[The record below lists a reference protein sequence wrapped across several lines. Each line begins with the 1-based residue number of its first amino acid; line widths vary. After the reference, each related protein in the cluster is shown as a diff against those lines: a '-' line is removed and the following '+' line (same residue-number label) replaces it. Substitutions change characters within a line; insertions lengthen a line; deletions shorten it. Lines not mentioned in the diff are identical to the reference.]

1 MRFLQLHRTYAAC
14 LLAALALGASCTK
27 TVYDEGQQT
36 ESPAISLSVTEAAQT
51 RAMIDNTNFG
61 TSGNRIQV
69 YDFWTDGSTESKYI
83 DAYAGPEVDNPS
95 SQHIKGTTWPF
106 VDKSSGELVRYNWT
120 STGVHKF
127 FGWFALDATTKD
139 GSQNM
144 TAESFF
150 GSGFSFNDDTKKLII
165 PAKTLNESTPQ
176 FDFLYSDINSVDVTK
191 GVPSNVPMSFSHLF
205 AAVSFGA
212 KNTSN
217 SVVKLLEFKV
227 EKLYNAKSAT
237 IDFSGS
243 NSGSDSGSG
252 SDSTPTP
259 EYADGDL
266 GDVFRSVSYS
276 KEQAVT
282 VPKEGSGTT
291 MYNIFG
297 KPGEKQEFTLIW
309 PQTIN
314 QLHSTDLVTEDTDG
328 NPVYPVS
335 YKMYVSYTV
344 DGVPFTKRINFDN
357 TLAWEAGKKYHY
369 DIIFADKMVEL
380 KCVVNP
386 WEYVSEE
393 IDFKNQTV
401 SVKEGSTLSWDAS
414 VSDVDVNNKKVAIK
428 GNKPAVGTFTLDTPK
443 GGRWFAYLSG
453 DVDAF
458 TIIDGEGP
466 VGTPAKIQ
474 VQPIVDSPLRDY
486 VVKVHFIVRTADGK
500 TLDADS
506 VLQPNVYS
514 IILPKNK

>member
-51 RAMIDNTNFG
+51 RAMTDNINFG
-61 TSGNRIQV
+61 TPGNRIQV
-69 YDFWTDGSTESKYI
+69 YDFWTDGNTVSKYI
-83 DAYAGPEVDNPS
+83 DAYAGPEVESTS
-95 SQHIKGTTWPF
+95 SQHIARTTWPF

-127 FGWFALDATTKD
+127 FGWLAVDATTKD
-139 GSQNM
+139 GSKNM

-150 GSGFSFNDDTKKLII
+150 GDGFLFDKDTKVLTI
-165 PAKTLNESTPQ
+165 PAKTLDQSTPQ

-212 KNTSN
+212 KNTSA
-217 SVVKLLEFKV
+217 SDVKLLEFRV
-227 EKLYNAKSAT
+227 ENLLNKNSAT
-237 IDFSGS
+237 INFNVDGPE
-243 NSGSDSGSG
+243 DS
-252 SDSTPTP
+252 PNK
-259 EYADGDL
+259 YAPK
-266 GDVFRSVSYS
+266 VSYGTAPS
-276 KEQAVT
+276 VGSSPALSVVNSSPGVT
-282 VPKEGSGTT
+282 VPKQKEGT

-297 KPGEKQEFTLIW
+297 KPGDSQQFFLMW
-309 PQTIN
+309 PQAMN

-335 YKMYVSYTV
+335 YKMSVKYTV
-344 DGVPFTKRINFDN
+344 DGVLFTKRINFDN

-386 WEYVSEE
+386 WDYVSEDINFE
-393 IDFKNQTV
+393 NQTV

-428 GNKPAVGTFTLDTPK
+428 DNKPAVGTFTLDTPK

-458 TIIDGEGP
+458 KIIDGEGP

-474 VQPIVDSPLRDY
+474 VQPVVDSPLRDY

-506 VLQPNVYS
+506 VLQPKVYS

>member
-51 RAMIDNTNFG
+51 RAMIDNANFG

-69 YDFWTDGSTESKYI
+69 YDFWTDGSTGSKYI

-127 FGWFALDATTKD
+127 FGWFAVDATTED
-139 GSQNM
+139 GSKNM

-150 GSGFSFNDDTKKLII
+150 GNGFSFNETSKVLTI
-165 PAKTLNESTPQ
+165 PAKTLDQSTPQ
-176 FDFLYSDINSVDVTK
+176 FDFLYSDINTVDVTK

-237 IDFSGS
+237 INFSGS
-243 NSGSDSGSG
+243 
-252 SDSTPTP
+252 TPTVV
-259 EYADGDL
+259 YADGTQ
-266 GDVFRSVSYS
+266 GGVFRSVAYS
-276 KEQAVT
+276 DAAAVT
-282 VPKEGSGTT
+282 VPKDGSGTT

-297 KPGEKQEFTLIW
+297 NPGDEQEFTLIW

-335 YKMYVSYTV
+335 YKMYVKYTV
-344 DGVPFTKRINFDN
+344 DGVLFTKRINFDN

-386 WEYVSEE
+386 WDYVSEDINFE
-393 IDFKNQTV
+393 NQTV

-414 VSDVDVNNKKVAIK
+414 VSEVDVNSKKVAIK
-428 GNKPAVGTFTLDTPK
+428 DNKPAVGTFTLDTPK

-458 TIIDGEGP
+458 KIIDGEGP

-474 VQPIVDSPLRDY
+474 VQPVVDSPLRDY

-506 VLQPNVYS
+506 VLQPDVYS

>member
-61 TSGNRIQV
+61 TDGNRIQV
-69 YDFWTDGSTESKYI
+69 YDFWTDGNTVSKYI
-83 DAYAGPEVDNPS
+83 DAYAGPEVYSPS
-95 SQHIKGTTWPF
+95 SQHIERTTWPF

-127 FGWFALDATTKD
+127 FGWFAVDATTED
-139 GSQNM
+139 GSKNM

-150 GSGFSFNDDTKKLII
+150 GNGFSFNETSKVLTI
-165 PAKTLNESTPQ
+165 PAKTLDQSTPQ
-176 FDFLYSDINSVDVTK
+176 FDFLYSDIKTVKVTN
-191 GVPSNVPMSFSHLF
+191 GVPENVTVPMSFSHLF

-212 KNTSN
+212 INTSN

-227 EKLYNAKSAT
+227 ENLYNAKSAT

-243 NSGSDSGSG
+243 
-252 SDSTPTP
+252 TPTVV
-259 EYADGDL
+259 YADGKQ
-266 GDVFRSVSYS
+266 GGVFRSVAYS
-276 KEQAVT
+276 DAAAAVT
-282 VPKEGSGTT
+282 VPKDGSGTT

-297 KPGEKQEFTLIW
+297 KPGDKQEFTLIW
-309 PQTIN
+309 PQAMN
-314 QLHSTDLVTEDTDG
+314 QLHSDAKVSEDNDG
-328 NPVYPVS
+328 NPKYPDS
-335 YKMYVSYTV
+335 YKMYVKYTV
-344 DGVPFTKRINFDN
+344 DDVLFEKRINFDN

-386 WEYVSEE
+386 WDYVSEDINFE
-393 IDFKNQTV
+393 NQTV

-428 GNKPAVGTFTLDTPK
+428 DNKPAVGTFTLDTPK

-474 VQPIVDSPLRDY
+474 VQPVVDSPLRDY

-506 VLQPNVYS
+506 VLQPDVYS

>member
-83 DAYAGPEVDNPS
+83 DAYAGPEVVSTS

-106 VDKSSGELVRYNWT
+106 VDKTSGELVRYNWT

-127 FGWFALDATTKD
+127 FGWFAVDATTED
-139 GSQNM
+139 VSGNM

-150 GSGFSFNDDTKKLII
+150 GNGFSFKEDTKVLSI
-165 PAKTLNESTPQ
+165 PAKTLDQSTPQ
-176 FDFLYSDINSVDVTK
+176 FDFLYSDINSVDVTTTI
-191 GVPSNVPMSFSHLF
+191 PSNVAMSFSHLF

-237 IDFSGS
+237 INFSGS
-243 NSGSDSGSG
+243 
-252 SDSTPTP
+252 TPTVV
-259 EYADGDL
+259 YADGTQ
-266 GDVFRSVSYS
+266 GDVFRRVAYS
-276 KEQAVT
+276 DAAAVT
-282 VPKEGSGTT
+282 VPKDGSGTT

-297 KPGEKQEFTLIW
+297 QPGDGQEFTLIW
-309 PQTIN
+309 PQTTE
-314 QLHSTDLVTEDTDG
+314 QLYSDKKVSEDGDG
-328 NPVYPVS
+328 NPVYPES

-386 WEYVSEE
+386 WNYVSEDINFE
-393 IDFKNQTV
+393 NQTV
-401 SVKEGSTLSWDAS
+401 SVKEGSTLSWVAS
-414 VSDVDVNNKKVAIK
+414 ESEVDDKNLKVAIK
-428 GNKPAVGTFTLDTPK
+428 DNKPAVGTFTLDTPK

-458 TIIDGEGP
+458 KIIDGEGP

-474 VQPIVDSPLRDY
+474 VQPAVDSPLRDY

-506 VLQPNVYS
+506 VLQPKVYS

>member
-61 TSGNRIQV
+61 SDGNRIQV
-69 YDFWTDGSTESKYI
+69 YDFWTDGNTVSKYI
-83 DAYAGPEVDNPS
+83 DAYAGPEVDSPS

-106 VDKSSGELVRYNWT
+106 VDKTSGELVRYNWT

-127 FGWFALDATTKD
+127 FGWLAVDATTED
-139 GSQNM
+139 VSGNM

-150 GSGFSFNDDTKKLII
+150 GNGFSFKEDTKVLSI
-165 PAKTLNESTPQ
+165 PAKTLDQSTPQ
-176 FDFLYSDINSVDVTK
+176 FDFLYSDINSVDVTTTI
-191 GVPSNVPMSFSHLF
+191 PSNVAMSFSHLF

-227 EKLYNAKSAT
+227 EKLFNAKSAT

-243 NSGSDSGSG
+243 
-252 SDSTPTP
+252 TPTP
-259 EYADGDL
+259 KYADGTQ
-266 GDVFRSVSYS
+266 GGVFRRVAYS
-276 KEQAVT
+276 DATAAVT

-309 PQTIN
+309 PQAMN
-314 QLHSTDLVTEDTDG
+314 QLHSDATVSEDNDG
-328 NPVYPVS
+328 NPIYPGS
-335 YKMYVSYTV
+335 YKMYVKYTV
-344 DGVPFTKRINFDN
+344 DDVLFEKRINFDN

-380 KCVVNP
+380 KCEVNP
-386 WEYVSEE
+386 WNYVKEE

-428 GNKPAVGTFTLDTPK
+428 DNKPAVGTFTLDTPK

-458 TIIDGEGP
+458 KIIDGEGP

-474 VQPIVDSPLRDY
+474 VQPVVDSPLRDY

-506 VLQPNVYS
+506 VLQPAVYS

>member
-36 ESPAISLSVTEAAQT
+36 QSPTISLSVTEAAQT

-127 FGWFALDATTKD
+127 FGWLAVDATTKD
-139 GSQNM
+139 S
-144 TAESFF
+144 AESFF
-150 GSGFSFNDDTKKLII
+150 GNGFSFNETSKVLTI
-165 PAKTLNESTPQ
+165 PAKTLDQSTPQ
-176 FDFLYSDINSVDVTK
+176 FDFLYSDIKSVDVTTTI
-191 GVPSNVPMSFSHLF
+191 PSNVAMSFSHLF

-237 IDFSGS
+237 INFSGS
-243 NSGSDSGSG
+243 
-252 SDSTPTP
+252 TPNVV
-259 EYADGDL
+259 YADGTQ
-266 GDVFRSVSYS
+266 GDVFRRVSYS

-282 VPKEGSGTT
+282 VPKEREGT

-297 KPGEKQEFTLIW
+297 KPGDKQEFLLIW
-309 PQTIN
+309 PQKID
-314 QLHSTDLVTEDTDG
+314 QLYSDKSVEEDKETG
-328 NPVYPVS
+328 NLKYPDS

-386 WEYVSEE
+386 WDYVSEDINFE
-393 IDFKNQTV
+393 NQTV

-414 VSDVDVNNKKVAIK
+414 VSDVTNKKVAIK
-428 GNKPAVGTFTLDTPK
+428 DNKPAVGTFTLDTPK

-458 TIIDGEGP
+458 KIIDGEGP
-466 VGTPAKIQ
+466 VGTTAKIQ
-474 VQPIVDSPLRDY
+474 VQPAVDRPLRDY

-506 VLQPNVYS
+506 VLQPDVYS

>member
-1 MRFLQLHRTYAAC
+1 
-14 LLAALALGASCTK
+14 
-27 TVYDEGQQT
+27 
-36 ESPAISLSVTEAAQT
+36 
-51 RAMIDNTNFG
+51 
-61 TSGNRIQV
+61 
-69 YDFWTDGSTESKYI
+69 
-83 DAYAGPEVDNPS
+83 
-95 SQHIKGTTWPF
+95 
-106 VDKSSGELVRYNWT
+106 
-120 STGVHKF
+120 
-127 FGWFALDATTKD
+127 
-139 GSQNM
+139 
-144 TAESFF
+144 
-150 GSGFSFNDDTKKLII
+150 
-165 PAKTLNESTPQ
+165 
-176 FDFLYSDINSVDVTK
+176 
-191 GVPSNVPMSFSHLF
+191 MSFSHLF

-227 EKLYNAKSAT
+227 EKLFNAKSAT

-243 NSGSDSGSG
+243 
-252 SDSTPTP
+252 TPTVV
-259 EYADGDL
+259 YADGKQ
-266 GDVFRSVSYS
+266 GGVFRRVAYS
-276 KEQAVT
+276 DAAAAVT
-282 VPKEGSGTT
+282 VPKDGSGTT

-297 KPGEKQEFTLIW
+297 NPGDEQEFTLIW

-335 YKMYVSYTV
+335 YKMFVSYTV

-386 WEYVSEE
+386 WDYVSEDINFE
-393 IDFKNQTV
+393 NQTV

-414 VSDVDVNNKKVAIK
+414 VSEVDPTNFKVAIK
-428 GNKPAVGTFTLDTPK
+428 DNKPAVGTFTLDTPK

-458 TIIDGEGP
+458 KIIDGEGP

-474 VQPIVDSPLRDY
+474 VQPAVDSPLRDY

-506 VLQPNVYS
+506 VLQPKVYS

>member
-51 RAMIDNTNFG
+51 RAMIDNANFG

-83 DAYAGPEVDNPS
+83 DAYAGPEVYSPS
-95 SQHIKGTTWPF
+95 SQHIERTTWPF
-106 VDKSSGELVRYNWT
+106 VDKSSGKLVRYNWT

-127 FGWFALDATTKD
+127 FGWFAVDATTED
-139 GSQNM
+139 VSGNM
-144 TAESFF
+144 TAKSFF
-150 GSGFSFNDDTKKLII
+150 GNGFSFKEDTKVLSI

-176 FDFLYSDINSVDVTK
+176 FDFLYSDIKSVDVTTTI
-191 GVPSNVPMSFSHLF
+191 PSNVAMSFSHLF

-243 NSGSDSGSG
+243 APSV
-252 SDSTPTP
+252 
-259 EYADGDL
+259 EYADGTQ

-297 KPGEKQEFTLIW
+297 NPGDGQEFTLIW
-309 PQTIN
+309 PQEID
-314 QLHSTDLVTEDTDG
+314 QLYSDKKVSEDGDG
-328 NPVYPVS
+328 NPVYPDT
-335 YKMYVSYTV
+335 YKMYVKYTV
-344 DGVPFTKRINFDN
+344 DDVPFTKRINFDN

-380 KCVVNP
+380 KCEVNP
-386 WEYVSEE
+386 WNYVKEE

-401 SVKEGSTLSWDAS
+401 SVKDGNILSWDSS
-414 VSDVDVNNKKVAIK
+414 VSEVDATNFKVAIK
-428 GNKPAVGTFTLDTPK
+428 DNKPAVGTFTLDTPK

-458 TIIDGEGP
+458 KIIDGEGP
-466 VGTPAKIQ
+466 VGTTAKIQ
-474 VQPIVDSPLRDY
+474 VQPAVDRPLRDY

-506 VLQPNVYS
+506 VLQPDVYS

>member
-36 ESPAISLSVTEAAQT
+36 QSPAISLSVTEVAQT

-61 TSGNRIQV
+61 KDGNRIQV

-83 DAYAGPEVDNPS
+83 DAYAGPEVDSPS
-95 SQHIKGTTWPF
+95 SQHIERTTWPF

-127 FGWFALDATTKD
+127 FGWLAVDATDSTEDESGNKTEVI
-139 GSQNM
+139 M

-150 GSGFSFNDDTKKLII
+150 GSGFSFNETSKVLTI
-165 PAKTLNESTPQ
+165 PAKTLDQSTPQ
-176 FDFLYSDINSVDVTK
+176 FDFLYSDIKTVKVTN
-191 GVPSNVPMSFSHLF
+191 GVPENVTVPMSFSHLF

-227 EKLYNAKSAT
+227 EKLNKAKSAT

-243 NSGSDSGSG
+243 
-252 SDSTPTP
+252 TPTVV
-259 EYADGDL
+259 YADGSQD
-266 GDVFRSVSYS
+266 GVFRSVSYS
-276 KEQAVT
+276 DAAAVT
-282 VPKEGSGTT
+282 VPKDGEGT

-297 KPGEKQEFTLIW
+297 KPGDMQEFTLIW
-309 PQTIN
+309 PQTID
-314 QLHSTDLVTEDTDG
+314 QLYSKDEVTEVDG
-328 NPVYPVS
+328 NPVYPGS
-335 YKMYVSYTV
+335 YKMSVKYTV
-344 DGVPFTKRINFDN
+344 DGVLFTKRINFDN

-386 WEYVSEE
+386 WDYVKEN

-401 SVKEGSTLSWDAS
+401 SVMDGNILSWDSS
-414 VSDVDVNNKKVAIK
+414 VSDVTNKKVAIK
-428 GNKPAVGTFTLDTPK
+428 HNKPAVGKFTLNTPE

-458 TIIDGEGP
+458 KIIDGEGP

-474 VQPIVDSPLRDY
+474 VQPVVDSPHRDY
-486 VVKVHFIVRTADGK
+486 VVNVHFIVRTADGK

-506 VLQPNVYS
+506 VLQPDVYS

>member
-36 ESPAISLSVTEAAQT
+36 QSPAISLSVTEAAQT

-83 DAYAGPEVDNPS
+83 DAYAGPEVDSPS

-106 VDKSSGELVRYNWT
+106 IDKSSGELVRYNWT

-127 FGWFALDATTKD
+127 FGWLAVDATTKD
-139 GSQNM
+139 GSKNM

-150 GSGFSFNDDTKKLII
+150 GNGFSFNETKKELTI
-165 PAKTLNESTPQ
+165 PAKTLDQSTPQ

-237 IDFSGS
+237 INFSA
-243 NSGSDSGSG
+243 
-252 SDSTPTP
+252 STPNVV
-259 EYADGDL
+259 YADGTQ
-266 GDVFRSVSYS
+266 GFVFRSVSYS

-297 KPGEKQEFTLIW
+297 KPGEKQEFLLMW

-335 YKMYVSYTV
+335 YKMYVKYTV
-344 DGVPFTKRINFDN
+344 DDVLFEKRINFDN

-386 WEYVSEE
+386 WDYVSEDINFE
-393 IDFKNQTV
+393 NQTV

-428 GNKPAVGTFTLDTPK
+428 DNKPAVGTFTLDTPK

-458 TIIDGEGP
+458 KIIDGEGP

-474 VQPIVDSPLRDY
+474 VQPVVDSPLRDY

-506 VLQPNVYS
+506 VLQPAVYS

>member
-36 ESPAISLSVTEAAQT
+36 QSPAISLSVTEVAQT

-61 TSGNRIQV
+61 KDGNRIQV

-83 DAYAGPEVDNPS
+83 DAYAGREVDNPS

-127 FGWFALDATTKD
+127 FGWFAVDATTED
-139 GSQNM
+139 GSKNM

-150 GSGFSFNDDTKKLII
+150 GNGFSFNETSKVLTI
-165 PAKTLNESTPQ
+165 PAKTLDQSTPQ
-176 FDFLYSDINSVDVTK
+176 FDFLYSDIKTVDVTK

-237 IDFSGS
+237 INFSGS
-243 NSGSDSGSG
+243 
-252 SDSTPTP
+252 TPTVV
-259 EYADGDL
+259 YADGTQ
-266 GDVFRSVSYS
+266 GDVFRSVAYS
-276 KEQAVT
+276 DAAAVT
-282 VPKEGSGTT
+282 VPKDGSGTT

-297 KPGEKQEFTLIW
+297 KPGKKQEFTLIW
-309 PQTIN
+309 PQAMN
-314 QLHSTDLVTEDTDG
+314 QLHSDATVSEDNDG
-328 NPVYPVS
+328 NPIYPDS
-335 YKMYVSYTV
+335 YKMYVKYTV

-386 WEYVSEE
+386 WDYVSEDINFE
-393 IDFKNQTV
+393 NQTV

-414 VSDVDVNNKKVAIK
+414 VSEVDPTNFKVAIK
-428 GNKPAVGTFTLDTPK
+428 DNKPAVGTFTLDTPK

-458 TIIDGEGP
+458 KIIDGEGP

-474 VQPIVDSPLRDY
+474 VQPVVDSPLRDY
-486 VVKVHFIVRTADGK
+486 VVNVHFIVRTADGK

-506 VLQPNVYS
+506 VLQPDVYS

>member
-83 DAYAGPEVDNPS
+83 DAYAGPEVESTS
-95 SQHIKGTTWPF
+95 SQHIKGTWPF
-106 VDKSSGELVRYNWT
+106 VNKTSGELERYNWT

-127 FGWFALDATTKD
+127 FGWFAVDATTED
-139 GSQNM
+139 VSGNM

-150 GSGFSFNDDTKKLII
+150 GNGFSFNETSKVLTI
-165 PAKTLNESTPQ
+165 PAKTLDQSTPQ
-176 FDFLYSDINSVDVTK
+176 FDFLYSDIKSVDVTTTI
-191 GVPSNVPMSFSHLF
+191 PSNVAMSFSHLF

-227 EKLYNAKSAT
+227 EKLFNAKSAT

-243 NSGSDSGSG
+243 
-252 SDSTPTP
+252 TPTVV
-259 EYADGDL
+259 YADGTQ
-266 GDVFRSVSYS
+266 GGVFRSVAYS
-276 KEQAVT
+276 EEAAVT
-282 VPKEGSGTT
+282 VPKDGSGTT

-309 PQTIN
+309 PQAMN
-314 QLHSTDLVTEDTDG
+314 QLYSTDVVTEDDG
-328 NPVYPVS
+328 NPVYPDS
-335 YKMYVSYTV
+335 YKMSVKYTV
-344 DGVPFTKRINFDN
+344 DDVLFEKRINFDN

-386 WEYVSEE
+386 WEYVSEDINFE
-393 IDFKNQTV
+393 NQTV
-401 SVKEGSTLSWDAS
+401 SVKEGSTLSWVAS
-414 VSDVDVNNKKVAIK
+414 ESEVDDKNLKVAIK
-428 GNKPAVGTFTLDTPK
+428 DNKPAVGTFTLDTPK

-458 TIIDGEGP
+458 KIIDGEGP

-474 VQPIVDSPLRDY
+474 VQPVVNSPLRDY

-506 VLQPNVYS
+506 VLQPDVYS

>member
-83 DAYAGPEVDNPS
+83 DAYAGPEVVSTS

-106 VDKSSGELVRYNWT
+106 VDKTSGELVRYNWT

-127 FGWFALDATTKD
+127 FGWFAVDATTKD
-139 GSQNM
+139 GSKNM

-150 GSGFSFNDDTKKLII
+150 GKDSEGKVFKFDETSKELTI
-165 PAKTLNESTPQ
+165 PAKTLDQSTPQ
-176 FDFLYSDINSVDVTK
+176 FDFLYSDINSVDVTTTI
-191 GVPSNVPMSFSHLF
+191 PSNVAMSFSHLF

-237 IDFSGS
+237 INFSGS
-243 NSGSDSGSG
+243 
-252 SDSTPTP
+252 TPNVV
-259 EYADGDL
+259 YADGTQ
-266 GDVFRSVSYS
+266 GDVFRRVAYS
-276 KEQAVT
+276 DAAAVT
-282 VPKEGSGTT
+282 VPKDGSGTT

-309 PQTIN
+309 PQAMN
-314 QLHSTDLVTEDTDG
+314 QLYSTDVVTEDTDG
-328 NPVYPVS
+328 NPIYPDT
-335 YKMYVSYTV
+335 YKMYVKYIV
-344 DGVPFTKRINFDN
+344 DNVTLEKRINFDN

-386 WEYVSEE
+386 WDYVSEDINFE
-393 IDFKNQTV
+393 NQTV

-428 GNKPAVGTFTLDTPK
+428 DNKPAVGTFTLDTPK

-458 TIIDGEGP
+458 KIIDGEGP

-474 VQPIVDSPLRDY
+474 VQPAVDSPLRDY

-506 VLQPNVYS
+506 VLQPKVYS

>member
-36 ESPAISLSVTEAAQT
+36 QSPAISLSVTEAAQT

-69 YDFWTDGSTESKYI
+69 YDFWTDGSTGSKYI

-106 VDKSSGELVRYNWT
+106 VNKTSGELERYNWT

-127 FGWFALDATTKD
+127 FGWLAVDATTKD
-139 GSQNM
+139 GSKNM

-150 GSGFSFNDDTKKLII
+150 GNGFSFNETSKELTI
-165 PAKTLNESTPQ
+165 PAKTLHQSTPQ
-176 FDFLYSDINSVDVTK
+176 FDFLYSDIKSVDVTTTI
-191 GVPSNVPMSFSHLF
+191 PSNVAMSFSHLF

-237 IDFSGS
+237 INFSGS
-243 NSGSDSGSG
+243 
-252 SDSTPTP
+252 TPTVV
-259 EYADGDL
+259 YADGTQ
-266 GDVFRSVSYS
+266 GGVFRSVAYS
-276 KEQAVT
+276 DAAAVT
-282 VPKEGSGTT
+282 VPKDG
-291 MYNIFG
+291 MNNIFG
-297 KPGEKQEFTLIW
+297 NPGDSQQFFLMW

-314 QLHSTDLVTEDTDG
+314 QLHSTDVVTEDTDG
-328 NPVYPVS
+328 NPIYPGS

-344 DGVPFTKRINFDN
+344 DGVPFKKRINFDN
-357 TLAWEAGKKYHY
+357 TLAWEEGKKYHY

-380 KCVVNP
+380 KCEVNP
-386 WEYVSEE
+386 WDYVKEE

-401 SVKEGSTLSWDAS
+401 SVKEGNSLSWDKS
-414 VSDVDVNNKKVAIK
+414 VSEVDATNFKVAIK
-428 GNKPAVGTFTLDTPK
+428 DNKPAVGTFTLDTPK

-458 TIIDGEGP
+458 KIIDGEGP

-474 VQPIVDSPLRDY
+474 VQPVVDSPLRDY

-500 TLDADS
+500 TYDADS
-506 VLQPNVYS
+506 VVQPDTDSDSDLQPDIYS

>member
-36 ESPAISLSVTEAAQT
+36 QSPAISLSVTEVAQT

-61 TSGNRIQV
+61 KDGNRIQV

-127 FGWFALDATTKD
+127 FGWFAVDATTED
-139 GSQNM
+139 GSKNM

-150 GSGFSFNDDTKKLII
+150 GNGFSFNETSKVLTI
-165 PAKTLNESTPQ
+165 PAKTLDQSTPQ
-176 FDFLYSDINSVDVTK
+176 FDFLYSDIKTVDVTK

-237 IDFSGS
+237 INFSGS
-243 NSGSDSGSG
+243 
-252 SDSTPTP
+252 TPTVV
-259 EYADGDL
+259 YADGTQ
-266 GDVFRSVSYS
+266 GDVFRSVAYS
-276 KEQAVT
+276 DAAAVT
-282 VPKEGSGTT
+282 VPKDGSGTT

-297 KPGEKQEFTLIW
+297 NPGDEQEFTLIW

-335 YKMYVSYTV
+335 YKMFVSYTV

-386 WEYVSEE
+386 WDYVSEDINFE
-393 IDFKNQTV
+393 NQTV

-414 VSDVDVNNKKVAIK
+414 VSEVDPTNFKVAIK
-428 GNKPAVGTFTLDTPK
+428 DNKPAVGTFTLDTPK

-458 TIIDGEGP
+458 KIIDGEGP

-474 VQPIVDSPLRDY
+474 VQPVVDSPLRDY
-486 VVKVHFIVRTADGK
+486 VVNVHFIVRTADGK

-506 VLQPNVYS
+506 VLQPDVYS

>member
-51 RAMIDNTNFG
+51 RAMIDNINFR
-61 TSGNRIQV
+61 TPGNRIQV

-106 VDKSSGELVRYNWT
+106 VDKSSGKLVRYNWT

-127 FGWFALDATTKD
+127 FGWFAVDATTED
-139 GSQNM
+139 VSGNM
-144 TAESFF
+144 TAKSFF
-150 GSGFSFNDDTKKLII
+150 GNGFSFKEDTKVLSI
-165 PAKTLNESTPQ
+165 PAKTLDQSTPQ
-176 FDFLYSDINSVDVTK
+176 FDFLYSDIKSVDVTTTI
-191 GVPSNVPMSFSHLF
+191 PSNVAMSFSHLF

-227 EKLYNAKSAT
+227 EKLFNAKSAT
-237 IDFSGS
+237 INFSGS
-243 NSGSDSGSG
+243 
-252 SDSTPTP
+252 TPSVV
-259 EYADGDL
+259 YADGTQ
-266 GDVFRSVSYS
+266 GRVFRSVAYS
-276 KEQAVT
+276 DAAAAVT
-282 VPKEGSGTT
+282 VPKDGEGT

-297 KPGEKQEFTLIW
+297 KPGDGQEFTLIW
-309 PQTIN
+309 PQAMN
-314 QLHSTDLVTEDTDG
+314 QLHSTDLVTEDKDG
-328 NPVYPVS
+328 NPVYPDT
-335 YKMYVSYTV
+335 YKMYVKYTV

-386 WEYVSEE
+386 WDYVSEDINFE
-393 IDFKNQTV
+393 NQTV

-414 VSDVDVNNKKVAIK
+414 VSDVDVTNKKVAIK
-428 GNKPAVGTFTLDTPK
+428 DNKPAVGTFTLDTPK

-458 TIIDGEGP
+458 KIIDGEGP

-474 VQPIVDSPLRDY
+474 VQPVVDSPLRDY

-506 VLQPNVYS
+506 VLQPAVYS

>member
-36 ESPAISLSVTEAAQT
+36 QSPAISLSVTEAAQT
-51 RAMIDNTNFG
+51 RAMIDNTNFD
-61 TSGNRIQV
+61 TDGNRIQV

-83 DAYAGPEVDNPS
+83 DAYAGPEVESTS
-95 SQHIKGTTWPF
+95 SQYIEGTTWPF
-106 VDKSSGELVRYNWT
+106 VNKYGEHAGELVRYNWT

-127 FGWFALDATTKD
+127 FGWLAVDATDSTEDESGNKTEVI
-139 GSQNM
+139 M

-150 GSGFSFNDDTKKLII
+150 GNGFSFNETSKVLTI
-165 PAKTLNESTPQ
+165 PAKTLDQSTPQ

-205 AAVSFGA
+205 TAVSFGA

-237 IDFSGS
+237 INFSGS
-243 NSGSDSGSG
+243 
-252 SDSTPTP
+252 TPTVV
-259 EYADGDL
+259 YADGTQ
-266 GDVFRSVSYS
+266 GGVFRSVAYS
-276 KEQAVT
+276 EEATVT
-282 VPKEGSGTT
+282 VPKDGSGTT

-297 KPGEKQEFTLIW
+297 KPGDNQEFTLIW
-309 PQTIN
+309 PQAMN
-314 QLHSTDLVTEDTDG
+314 QLYSTDVVTEDTDG
-328 NPVYPVS
+328 NPIYPDS
-335 YKMYVSYTV
+335 YKMSVKYTV
-344 DGVPFTKRINFDN
+344 DDVLFEKRINFDN

-386 WEYVSEE
+386 WDYVSEDINFE
-393 IDFKNQTV
+393 NQTV

-428 GNKPAVGTFTLDTPK
+428 DNKPAVGTFTLDTPK

-453 DVDAF
+453 DIDAF
-458 TIIDGEGP
+458 KIIDGEGP

-474 VQPIVDSPLRDY
+474 VQPVVDSPLRDY

-506 VLQPNVYS
+506 VLQPAVYS

>member
-36 ESPAISLSVTEAAQT
+36 QSPAISLSVTEAAQT

-61 TSGNRIQV
+61 KDGNRIQV

-95 SQHIKGTTWPF
+95 TQHIKGTTWPF
-106 VDKSSGELVRYNWT
+106 VDKSSGELARYNWT

-127 FGWFALDATTKD
+127 FGWLAVDATTKV
-139 GSQNM
+139 S
-144 TAESFF
+144 TESFF
-150 GSGFSFNDDTKKLII
+150 GNGFSFNETSKVLTI
-165 PAKTLNESTPQ
+165 PAKTLDQSTPQ

-227 EKLYNAKSAT
+227 EKLFNAKSAT
-237 IDFSGS
+237 INFSGS
-243 NSGSDSGSG
+243 
-252 SDSTPTP
+252 TPNVV
-259 EYADGDL
+259 YADGAQ
-266 GDVFRSVSYS
+266 GDVFRSVAYS
-276 KEQAVT
+276 DAAAAVT
-282 VPKEGSGTT
+282 VPKDGSGTT

-314 QLHSTDLVTEDTDG
+314 QLHSTDVVTEDTDG
-328 NPVYPVS
+328 NPIYPES
-335 YKMYVSYTV
+335 YKMYVKYTV
-344 DGVPFTKRINFDN
+344 GGVPFEKRINFDN

-386 WEYVSEE
+386 WDYVSEDINFE
-393 IDFKNQTV
+393 NQTV

-428 GNKPAVGTFTLDTPK
+428 DNKPAVGTFTLDTPK

-458 TIIDGEGP
+458 KIIDGEGP

-474 VQPIVDSPLRDY
+474 VQPVVDSPLRDY

-506 VLQPNVYS
+506 VLQPAVYS

>member
-36 ESPAISLSVTEAAQT
+36 QSPAISLSVTEVAQT

-61 TSGNRIQV
+61 KDGNRIQV
-69 YDFWTDGSTESKYI
+69 YDFWTDGSTESKYTESKYI
-83 DAYAGPEVDNPS
+83 DAYAGREVDNPS

-127 FGWFALDATTKD
+127 FGWFAVDATTED
-139 GSQNM
+139 GSKNM

-150 GSGFSFNDDTKKLII
+150 GNGFSFNETSKVLTI
-165 PAKTLNESTPQ
+165 PAKTLDQSTPQ
-176 FDFLYSDINSVDVTK
+176 FDFLYSDIKTVDVTK

-237 IDFSGS
+237 INFSGS
-243 NSGSDSGSG
+243 
-252 SDSTPTP
+252 TPTVV
-259 EYADGDL
+259 YADGTQ
-266 GDVFRSVSYS
+266 GGVFRSVAYS
-276 KEQAVT
+276 DSAAVT
-282 VPKEGSGTT
+282 VPKDGSGTT

-297 KPGEKQEFTLIW
+297 KPGKKQEFTLIW
-309 PQTIN
+309 PQAMN
-314 QLHSTDLVTEDTDG
+314 QLHSDATVSEDNDG
-328 NPVYPVS
+328 NPIYPDS
-335 YKMYVSYTV
+335 YKMYVKYTV

-386 WEYVSEE
+386 WDYVSEDINFE
-393 IDFKNQTV
+393 NQTV

-414 VSDVDVNNKKVAIK
+414 VSEVDVNSKKVAIK
-428 GNKPAVGTFTLDTPK
+428 DNKPAVGTFTLDTPK

-458 TIIDGEGP
+458 KIIDGEGP

-474 VQPIVDSPLRDY
+474 VQPVVDSPLRDY
-486 VVKVHFIVRTADGK
+486 VVNVHFIVRTADGK

-506 VLQPNVYS
+506 VLQPDVYS

>member
-69 YDFWTDGSTESKYI
+69 YDFWTDGNTVSKYI
-83 DAYAGPEVDNPS
+83 DAYAGPEVESTS
-95 SQHIKGTTWPF
+95 SQHIKRTTWPF

-127 FGWFALDATTKD
+127 FGWFAVDATTKD
-139 GSQNM
+139 GSKNM

-150 GSGFSFNDDTKKLII
+150 GNGFSFKEDTKVLSI

-176 FDFLYSDINSVDVTK
+176 FDFLYSDIKSVDVTTTI
-191 GVPSNVPMSFSHLF
+191 PSNVAMSFSHLF

-217 SVVKLLEFKV
+217 SVVKLLEFRV
-227 EKLYNAKSAT
+227 ENLYNAKSAT

-243 NSGSDSGSG
+243 
-252 SDSTPTP
+252 TPTVV
-259 EYADGDL
+259 YADGTQGD
-266 GDVFRSVSYS
+266 DVFRSVSYS

-282 VPKEGSGTT
+282 VPQEGSGIT

-309 PQTIN
+309 PQEID
-314 QLHSTDLVTEDTDG
+314 QLYSDKKVSEDGDG
-328 NPVYPVS
+328 NPVYPDT
-335 YKMYVSYTV
+335 YKMYVKYTV
-344 DGVPFTKRINFDN
+344 DDVPFTKRINFDN

-380 KCVVNP
+380 KCEVNP
-386 WEYVSEE
+386 WNYVKEE

-401 SVKEGSTLSWDAS
+401 SVKDGNILSWNSS
-414 VSDVDVNNKKVAIK
+414 VSEVDATNFKVAIK
-428 GNKPAVGTFTLDTPK
+428 DNKPAVGTFTLDTPK

-458 TIIDGEGP
+458 KIIDGEGP
-466 VGTPAKIQ
+466 VGTPARIQ
-474 VQPIVDSPLRDY
+474 VQPVVDSPLRDY
-486 VVKVHFIVRTADGK
+486 VVKVHFIVRTPDGK

-506 VLQPNVYS
+506 VLQPKQKGVYS

>member
-69 YDFWTDGSTESKYI
+69 YDFWTDGNTGSKYI
-83 DAYAGPEVDNPS
+83 DAYAGPEVDNTS

-127 FGWFALDATTKD
+127 FGWLAVDATTKD
-139 GSQNM
+139 GSKNM

-150 GSGFSFNDDTKKLII
+150 GNGFSFNETSKVLTI
-165 PAKTLNESTPQ
+165 PAKTLDQSTPQ

-237 IDFSGS
+237 INFSGS
-243 NSGSDSGSG
+243 
-252 SDSTPTP
+252 TPTVV
-259 EYADGDL
+259 YADGTQ
-266 GDVFRSVSYS
+266 GGVFRKVAYS
-276 KEQAVT
+276 DAAAAVT
-282 VPKEGSGTT
+282 VPKDGSGTT

-309 PQTIN
+309 PQAMN
-314 QLHSTDLVTEDTDG
+314 QLYSTDVVTEDTDG
-328 NPVYPVS
+328 NPIYPDS
-335 YKMYVSYTV
+335 YKMSVKYTV
-344 DGVPFTKRINFDN
+344 DNVLFEKRINFDN

-380 KCVVNP
+380 KRVVNP
-386 WEYVSEE
+386 WDYVSEDINFE
-393 IDFKNQTV
+393 NQTV
-401 SVKEGSTLSWDAS
+401 SVKEGNSLSWDKS
-414 VSDVDVNNKKVAIK
+414 VSEVDVDNKKVAIK
-428 GNKPAVGTFTLDTPK
+428 DNKPAVGTVTLDTPK
-443 GGRWFAYLSG
+443 GGRWFAFLSG

-458 TIIDGEGP
+458 KIIDCEGP
-466 VGTPAKIQ
+466 VGTTARIQ
-474 VQPIVDSPLRDY
+474 VQPIVESPLRDY

-500 TLDADS
+500 TYDADS
-506 VLQPNVYS
+506 VVQPDTESDSDLQPDIYS

>member
-36 ESPAISLSVTEAAQT
+36 QSPAISLSVTEVAQT

-61 TSGNRIQV
+61 KDGNRIQV

-83 DAYAGPEVDNPS
+83 DAYAGREVDNPS

-127 FGWFALDATTKD
+127 FGWLAVDATTKD
-139 GSQNM
+139 GSKNM

-150 GSGFSFNDDTKKLII
+150 GNGFSFNETSKVLTI
-165 PAKTLNESTPQ
+165 PAKTLDQSTPQ
-176 FDFLYSDINSVDVTK
+176 FDFLYSDIKTVDVTK

-237 IDFSGS
+237 INFSGS
-243 NSGSDSGSG
+243 
-252 SDSTPTP
+252 TPTVV
-259 EYADGDL
+259 YADGTQ
-266 GDVFRSVSYS
+266 GDVFRSVAYS
-276 KEQAVT
+276 DAAAVT
-282 VPKEGSGTT
+282 VPKDGSGTT

-309 PQTIN
+309 PQAMN
-314 QLHSTDLVTEDTDG
+314 QLHSDATVSEDNDG
-328 NPVYPVS
+328 NPIYPDS
-335 YKMYVSYTV
+335 YKMYVKYTV

-386 WEYVSEE
+386 WDYVSEDINFE
-393 IDFKNQTV
+393 NQTV

-414 VSDVDVNNKKVAIK
+414 VSEVDPTNFKVAIK
-428 GNKPAVGTFTLDTPK
+428 DNKPAVGTFTLDTPK

-458 TIIDGEGP
+458 KIIDGEGP

-474 VQPIVDSPLRDY
+474 VQPVVDSPLRDY
-486 VVKVHFIVRTADGK
+486 VVNVHFIVRTADGK

-506 VLQPNVYS
+506 VLQPDVYS

>member
-69 YDFWTDGSTESKYI
+69 YDFWTDGSTGSKYI

-127 FGWFALDATTKD
+127 FGWLAVDATTKD
-139 GSQNM
+139 S
-144 TAESFF
+144 AESFF
-150 GSGFSFNDDTKKLII
+150 GNGFSFNETSKVLTI
-165 PAKTLNESTPQ
+165 PAKTLDQSTPQ
-176 FDFLYSDINSVDVTK
+176 FDFLYSDINSVDVTTTI
-191 GVPSNVPMSFSHLF
+191 PSNVAMSFSHLF

-227 EKLYNAKSAT
+227 EKLFNAKSAT
-237 IDFSGS
+237 INFSGS
-243 NSGSDSGSG
+243 
-252 SDSTPTP
+252 TPTVV
-259 EYADGDL
+259 YADGTQ
-266 GDVFRSVSYS
+266 GGVFRSVAYS
-276 KEQAVT
+276 DAAAVT
-282 VPKEGSGTT
+282 VPKDGSGTT

-297 KPGEKQEFTLIW
+297 QPGDEQEFTLIW
-309 PQTIN
+309 PQTID
-314 QLHSTDLVTEDTDG
+314 QLHSTDEVEEDTTNG
-328 NPVYPVS
+328 KLIYPDS
-335 YKMYVSYTV
+335 YKMYVKYTV
-344 DGVPFTKRINFDN
+344 DDVLFEKRINFDN

-380 KCVVNP
+380 NCVVNP
-386 WEYVSEE
+386 WNYVSEE
-393 IDFKNQTV
+393 MNFENQTV
-401 SVKEGSTLSWDAS
+401 SVKEGKILSWDSS
-414 VSDVDVNNKKVAIK
+414 VSDVTNQKVAIK
-428 GNKPAVGTFTLDTPK
+428 DNKPAIGTFTLDTPK

-458 TIIDGEGP
+458 KIIDGEGP
-466 VGTPAKIQ
+466 VGTPARIQ
-474 VQPIVDSPLRDY
+474 VQPAVEKPLRDY

-500 TLDADS
+500 TYDADS
-506 VLQPNVYS
+506 VVQPDTDSDSDLQPDIYS

>member
-61 TSGNRIQV
+61 TDGNRIQV
-69 YDFWTDGSTESKYI
+69 YDFWTDGNTVSKYI
-83 DAYAGPEVDNPS
+83 DAYAGPEVESTS

-127 FGWFALDATTKD
+127 FGWFAVDATTKV
-139 GSQNM
+139 S
-144 TAESFF
+144 TESFF
-150 GSGFSFNDDTKKLII
+150 GNGFSFDETSKVLTI
-165 PAKTLNESTPQ
+165 PAKTLDQSTPQ
-176 FDFLYSDINSVDVTK
+176 FDFLYSDIKSVDVTTTI
-191 GVPSNVPMSFSHLF
+191 PSNVAMSFSHLF

-243 NSGSDSGSG
+243 
-252 SDSTPTP
+252 TPTVV
-259 EYADGDL
+259 YADGTQ

-309 PQTIN
+309 PQAMN
-314 QLHSTDLVTEDTDG
+314 QLHSTDVVTEGNDG
-328 NPVYPVS
+328 KPVYPVS
-335 YKMYVSYTV
+335 YKMYVKYTV
-344 DGVPFTKRINFDN
+344 DGVLFTKRINFDN

-386 WEYVSEE
+386 WNYVSEDINFE
-393 IDFKNQTV
+393 NQTV

-414 VSDVDVNNKKVAIK
+414 VSDVTNKKVAIK
-428 GNKPAVGTFTLDTPK
+428 DNKPAVGTFTLDTPK

-458 TIIDGEGP
+458 KIIDGEGP
-466 VGTPAKIQ
+466 VGTTAKIQ
-474 VQPIVDSPLRDY
+474 VQPAVDRPLRDY

-506 VLQPNVYS
+506 VLQPDVYS

>member
-95 SQHIKGTTWPF
+95 SQHIERTTWPF

-127 FGWFALDATTKD
+127 FGWLAVDATDSTEDESGNKTEVI
-139 GSQNM
+139 M

-150 GSGFSFNDDTKKLII
+150 GKDSEGKVFKFDETSKVLTI
-165 PAKTLNESTPQ
+165 PAKTLNQSTPQ

-237 IDFSGS
+237 INFSGS
-243 NSGSDSGSG
+243 
-252 SDSTPTP
+252 TPTVV
-259 EYADGDL
+259 YADGTQ
-266 GDVFRSVSYS
+266 GGVFRSVAYS
-276 KEQAVT
+276 EEAAVT
-282 VPKEGSGTT
+282 VPKDGSGTT

-309 PQTIN
+309 PQTTE
-314 QLHSTDLVTEDTDG
+314 QLYSDEKVSEDGDG
-328 NPVYPVS
+328 NPVYPES
-335 YKMYVSYTV
+335 YKMSVKYTV
-344 DGVPFTKRINFDN
+344 DDVLFEKRINFDN

-386 WEYVSEE
+386 WDYVSEDINFE
-393 IDFKNQTV
+393 NQTV

-414 VSDVDVNNKKVAIK
+414 VSEVDVNSKKVAIK
-428 GNKPAVGTFTLDTPK
+428 DNKPAVGTFTLDTPK

-458 TIIDGEGP
+458 KIIDGEGP

-474 VQPIVDSPLRDY
+474 VQPVVDSPLRDY

-506 VLQPNVYS
+506 VLQPKVYS

>member
-51 RAMIDNTNFG
+51 RAMIDNANFG

-69 YDFWTDGSTESKYI
+69 YDFWTKTDGSTYKYI
-83 DAYAGPEVDNPS
+83 DAYAGPED
-95 SQHIKGTTWPF
+95 GRTTWPF
-106 VDKSSGELVRYNWT
+106 FNKISGDLERYNWT

-127 FGWFALDATTKD
+127 FGWFAVDATTKV
-139 GSQNM
+139 S
-144 TAESFF
+144 TESFF
-150 GSGFSFNDDTKKLII
+150 GNGFSFNETSKVLNI
-165 PAKTLNESTPQ
+165 PAKTLDQSTPQ

-227 EKLYNAKSAT
+227 ENLLNKNSAT
-237 IDFSGS
+237 INFKVDGPE
-243 NSGSDSGSG
+243 DS
-252 SDSTPTP
+252 PNK
-259 EYADGDL
+259 YAPK
-266 GDVFRSVSYS
+266 VSYGTAPS
-276 KEQAVT
+276 VGSSPALSVVNSSPGVT
-282 VPKEGSGTT
+282 VPKQKEGT

-297 KPGEKQEFTLIW
+297 KPGDSQQFFLMW
-309 PQTIN
+309 PQAMN
-314 QLHSTDLVTEDTDG
+314 QLHSTDSVTEDKDG
-328 NPVYPVS
+328 NPKYPDS
-335 YKMYVSYTV
+335 YKMYVKYTV
-344 DGVPFTKRINFDN
+344 DNVLFEKRINFDN
-357 TLAWEAGKKYHY
+357 TLAWEEGKKYHY

-386 WEYVSEE
+386 WNYVSEDINFE
-393 IDFKNQTV
+393 NQTV

-414 VSDVDVNNKKVAIK
+414 VSDVTNKKVAIK
-428 GNKPAVGTFTLDTPK
+428 DNKPAVGTFTLDTPK

-458 TIIDGEGP
+458 KIIDGEGP
-466 VGTPAKIQ
+466 VGTTAKIQ
-474 VQPIVDSPLRDY
+474 VQPAVDRPLRDY

-506 VLQPNVYS
+506 VLQPDVYS

>member
-61 TSGNRIQV
+61 TDGNRIQV
-69 YDFWTDGSTESKYI
+69 YDFWTDGNTVSKYI
-83 DAYAGPEVDNPS
+83 DAYAGPEVDSPS
-95 SQHIKGTTWPF
+95 SQHIERTTWPF

-127 FGWFALDATTKD
+127 FGWLAVDATTKD
-139 GSQNM
+139 GSKNM

-150 GSGFSFNDDTKKLII
+150 GEDFKNAFNETSKVLTI
-165 PAKTLNESTPQ
+165 PAKTLDQSTPQ
-176 FDFLYSDINSVDVTK
+176 FDFLYSDIKTVKVTN
-191 GVPSNVPMSFSHLF
+191 GVPENVTVPMSFSHLF

-217 SVVKLLEFKV
+217 SVVKLLEFRV
-227 EKLYNAKSAT
+227 EKLFNAKSAT
-237 IDFSGS
+237 IDFS
-243 NSGSDSGSG
+243 DSAPSV
-252 SDSTPTP
+252 
-259 EYADGDL
+259 EYADGTR
-266 GDVFRSVSYS
+266 GGVFRRVAYS
-276 KEQAVT
+276 DAAAAVT
-282 VPKEGSGTT
+282 VPKDGSGTT

-309 PQTIN
+309 PQTTE
-314 QLHSTDLVTEDTDG
+314 QLYSDEKVSEDGDG
-328 NPVYPVS
+328 NPVYPES
-335 YKMYVSYTV
+335 YKMSVKYTV
-344 DGVPFTKRINFDN
+344 DDVLFEKRINFDN

-386 WEYVSEE
+386 WDYVSEDINFE
-393 IDFKNQTV
+393 NQTV
-401 SVKEGSTLSWDAS
+401 SVKEGSTLSWVAS
-414 VSDVDVNNKKVAIK
+414 ESEVDDKNLKVAIK
-428 GNKPAVGTFTLDTPK
+428 DNKPAVGTFTLDTPK

-458 TIIDGEGP
+458 KIIDGEGP

-474 VQPIVDSPLRDY
+474 VQPVVNSPLRDY

-506 VLQPNVYS
+506 VLQPKVYS

>member
-36 ESPAISLSVTEAAQT
+36 QSPAISLSVTEVAQT

-61 TSGNRIQV
+61 KDGNRIQV

-127 FGWFALDATTKD
+127 FGWFAVDATTED
-139 GSQNM
+139 GSKNM

-150 GSGFSFNDDTKKLII
+150 GNGFSFNETSKVLTI
-165 PAKTLNESTPQ
+165 PAKTLDQSTPQ
-176 FDFLYSDINSVDVTK
+176 FDFLYSDIKTVKVTN
-191 GVPSNVPMSFSHLF
+191 GVPENVTVPMSFSHLF

-237 IDFSGS
+237 INFSGS
-243 NSGSDSGSG
+243 
-252 SDSTPTP
+252 TPTVV
-259 EYADGDL
+259 YADGTQ
-266 GDVFRSVSYS
+266 GDVFRSVAYS
-276 KEQAVT
+276 DAAAVT
-282 VPKEGSGTT
+282 VPKDGSGTT

-309 PQTIN
+309 PQAMN
-314 QLHSTDLVTEDTDG
+314 QLHSDATVSEDNDG
-328 NPVYPVS
+328 NPIYPDS
-335 YKMYVSYTV
+335 YKMYVKYTV

-386 WEYVSEE
+386 WDYVSEDINFE
-393 IDFKNQTV
+393 NQTV

-414 VSDVDVNNKKVAIK
+414 VSEVDPTNFKVAIK
-428 GNKPAVGTFTLDTPK
+428 DNKPAVGTFTLDTPK

-458 TIIDGEGP
+458 KIIDGEGP

-474 VQPIVDSPLRDY
+474 VQPVVDSPLRDY
-486 VVKVHFIVRTADGK
+486 VVNVHFIVRTADGK

-506 VLQPNVYS
+506 VLQPDVYS

>member
-36 ESPAISLSVTEAAQT
+36 QSPAISLSVTEVAQT

-61 TSGNRIQV
+61 KDGNRIQV
-69 YDFWTDGSTESKYI
+69 YDFWTDGSTGSKYI

-127 FGWFALDATTKD
+127 FGWLAVDATTKVSTAD
-139 GSQNM
+139 GSKNM

-237 IDFSGS
+237 INFSGS
-243 NSGSDSGSG
+243 
-252 SDSTPTP
+252 TPTVV
-259 EYADGDL
+259 YADGTQ
-266 GDVFRSVSYS
+266 GDVFRSVAYS
-276 KEQAVT
+276 DAAAVT
-282 VPKEGSGTT
+282 VPKDGSGTT

-297 KPGEKQEFTLIW
+297 NPGDEQEFTLIW

-335 YKMYVSYTV
+335 YKMFVSYTV

-386 WEYVSEE
+386 WDYVSEDINFE
-393 IDFKNQTV
+393 NQTV

-414 VSDVDVNNKKVAIK
+414 VSEVDPTNFKVAIK
-428 GNKPAVGTFTLDTPK
+428 DNKPAVGTFTLDTPK

-458 TIIDGEGP
+458 KIIDGEGP

-474 VQPIVDSPLRDY
+474 VQPVVDSPLRDY
-486 VVKVHFIVRTADGK
+486 VVNVHFIVRTADGK

>member
-36 ESPAISLSVTEAAQT
+36 QSPAISLSVTEAAQT

-61 TSGNRIQV
+61 TDGNRIQV
-69 YDFWTDGSTESKYI
+69 YDFWTDGNTVSKYI
-83 DAYAGPEVDNPS
+83 DAYAGPEVDSPS
-95 SQHIKGTTWPF
+95 SQHIERTTWPF

-127 FGWFALDATTKD
+127 FGWLAVDATTKVSTAD
-139 GSQNM
+139 GSKNM
-144 TAESFF
+144 TAKSFF
-150 GSGFSFNDDTKKLII
+150 GDGFSFKEDTKVLSI
-165 PAKTLNESTPQ
+165 PAKTLDQSTPQ
-176 FDFLYSDINSVDVTK
+176 FDFLYSNIKSVDVTTTI
-191 GVPSNVPMSFSHLF
+191 PSNVAMSFSHLF

-227 EKLYNAKSAT
+227 EKLNNAKSAT

-243 NSGSDSGSG
+243 
-252 SDSTPTP
+252 TPTVV
-259 EYADGDL
+259 YADGTQ
-266 GDVFRSVSYS
+266 GDVFRRVAYS
-276 KEQAVT
+276 DAAAAVT
-282 VPKEGSGTT
+282 VPKEDEGT

-309 PQTIN
+309 PQTTE
-314 QLHSTDLVTEDTDG
+314 QLYSDKKVSEDGDG
-328 NPVYPVS
+328 NPVYPDS
-335 YKMYVSYTV
+335 YKMYVKYTV
-344 DGVPFTKRINFDN
+344 DDVLFKKRINFDN

-386 WEYVSEE
+386 WDYVSEDINFE
-393 IDFKNQTV
+393 NQTV

-414 VSDVDVNNKKVAIK
+414 VSDVDVNNKKVAIND
-428 GNKPAVGTFTLDTPK
+428 NKPAVGTFTLDTPK

-458 TIIDGEGP
+458 KIIDGEGP
-466 VGTPAKIQ
+466 VGTPARIQ
-474 VQPIVDSPLRDY
+474 VQPVVDSPLRDY

-500 TLDADS
+500 TLNADS
-506 VLQPNVYS
+506 VLQPAVYS

>member
-36 ESPAISLSVTEAAQT
+36 ESPAISLSVTEVAQT

-61 TSGNRIQV
+61 KDGNRIQV

-127 FGWFALDATTKD
+127 FGWFAVDATTKD
-139 GSQNM
+139 GSKNM

-150 GSGFSFNDDTKKLII
+150 GNGFSFNETSKVLTI
-165 PAKTLNESTPQ
+165 PAKTLDQSTPQ
-176 FDFLYSDINSVDVTK
+176 FDFLYSDIKTVKVTN
-191 GVPSNVPMSFSHLF
+191 GVPENVTVPMSFSHLF

-237 IDFSGS
+237 INFSGS
-243 NSGSDSGSG
+243 
-252 SDSTPTP
+252 TPTVV
-259 EYADGDL
+259 YADGTQ
-266 GDVFRSVSYS
+266 GDVFRSVAYS
-276 KEQAVT
+276 DAAAVT

-309 PQTIN
+309 PQAMN
-314 QLHSTDLVTEDTDG
+314 QLHSDATVSEDKDG
-328 NPVYPVS
+328 NPVYPDT
-335 YKMYVSYTV
+335 YKMYVKYTV
-344 DGVPFTKRINFDN
+344 DDVPFTKRINFDN

-380 KCVVNP
+380 KCEVNP
-386 WEYVSEE
+386 WNYVKEE

-401 SVKEGSTLSWDAS
+401 SVKDGNILSWDSS
-414 VSDVDVNNKKVAIK
+414 VSEVDATNFKVAIK
-428 GNKPAVGTFTLDTPK
+428 DNKPAVGTFTLDTPK

-458 TIIDGEGP
+458 KIIDGEGP
-466 VGTPAKIQ
+466 VGTPARIQ
-474 VQPIVDSPLRDY
+474 VQPVVDSPLRDY

-506 VLQPNVYS
+506 VLQPKQKGVYS

>member
-36 ESPAISLSVTEAAQT
+36 QSPAISLSVTEAAQT

-61 TSGNRIQV
+61 TDGNRIQV
-69 YDFWTDGSTESKYI
+69 YDFWTDGNTVSKYI

-95 SQHIKGTTWPF
+95 SQHIERTTWPF

-127 FGWFALDATTKD
+127 FGWLAVDATTKD
-139 GSQNM
+139 GSKNM

-150 GSGFSFNDDTKKLII
+150 GEDFKNAFNETSKVLTI
-165 PAKTLNESTPQ
+165 PAKTLDQSTPQ
-176 FDFLYSDINSVDVTK
+176 FDFLYSDIKTVKVTN
-191 GVPSNVPMSFSHLF
+191 GVPENVTVPMSFSHLF

-217 SVVKLLEFKV
+217 SVVKLLEFRV
-227 EKLYNAKSAT
+227 EKLFNAKSAT
-237 IDFSGS
+237 IDFS
-243 NSGSDSGSG
+243 DSAPSV
-252 SDSTPTP
+252 
-259 EYADGDL
+259 EYADGTR
-266 GDVFRSVSYS
+266 GGVFRRVAYS
-276 KEQAVT
+276 DAAAAVT
-282 VPKEGSGTT
+282 VPKDGSGTT

-297 KPGEKQEFTLIW
+297 NPGDEQEFTLIW

-335 YKMYVSYTV
+335 YKMFVSYTV

-386 WEYVSEE
+386 WEYVSEDINFE
-393 IDFKNQTV
+393 NQTV
-401 SVKEGSTLSWDAS
+401 SVKEGSTLSWVAS
-414 VSDVDVNNKKVAIK
+414 ESEVDDKNLKVAIK
-428 GNKPAVGTFTLDTPK
+428 DNKPAVGTFTLDTPK

-458 TIIDGEGP
+458 KIIDGEGP
-466 VGTPAKIQ
+466 VGTPAIIQ
-474 VQPIVDSPLRDY
+474 VQPVVDSPLRDY

-506 VLQPNVYS
+506 VLQPKVYS

>member
-51 RAMIDNTNFG
+51 RAMIDKINFG
-61 TSGNRIQV
+61 TPGNRIQV

-127 FGWFALDATTKD
+127 FGWFAVDATTKV
-139 GSQNM
+139 S
-144 TAESFF
+144 TESFF
-150 GSGFSFNDDTKKLII
+150 GNGFSFNETSKVLTI
-165 PAKTLNESTPQ
+165 PAKTLDQSTPQ
-176 FDFLYSDINSVDVTK
+176 FDFLYSDIKSVDVTTTI
-191 GVPSNVPMSFSHLF
+191 PSNVAMSFSHLF

-227 EKLYNAKSAT
+227 EKLFNAKSAT

-243 NSGSDSGSG
+243 
-252 SDSTPTP
+252 TPTVV
-259 EYADGDL
+259 YADGTQ
-266 GDVFRSVSYS
+266 GHVFRRVAYS
-276 KEQAVT
+276 DATAAVT
-282 VPKEGSGTT
+282 VPKDGSGTT

-309 PQTIN
+309 PQAMN
-314 QLHSTDLVTEDTDG
+314 QLYSTDVVTEDTDG
-328 NPVYPVS
+328 NPIYPDS
-335 YKMYVSYTV
+335 YKMSVKYTV
-344 DGVPFTKRINFDN
+344 DDVLFEKRINFDN

-386 WEYVSEE
+386 WDYVSEDINFE
-393 IDFKNQTV
+393 NQTV

-428 GNKPAVGTFTLDTPK
+428 DNKPAVGTFTLDTPK

-458 TIIDGEGP
+458 KIIDGEGP
-466 VGTPAKIQ
+466 VGTPARIQ
-474 VQPIVDSPLRDY
+474 VQPVVDSPLRDY

-506 VLQPNVYS
+506 VLQPAVYS

>member
-106 VDKSSGELVRYNWT
+106 IDKSSGELARYNWT
-120 STGVHKF
+120 STGIHKL
-127 FGWFALDATTKD
+127 FGWLAVDATTED
-139 GSQNM
+139 VSGNM

-150 GSGFSFNDDTKKLII
+150 GNGFSFNETSKVLTI
-165 PAKTLNESTPQ
+165 PAKTLDQSTPQ
-176 FDFLYSDINSVDVTK
+176 FDFLYSDIKTVDVTN
-191 GVPSNVPMSFSHLF
+191 GAPENVPMSFSHLF

-227 EKLYNAKSAT
+227 EKLFNAKSAT

-243 NSGSDSGSG
+243 
-252 SDSTPTP
+252 TPSV
-259 EYADGDL
+259 EYADGTQ
-266 GDVFRSVSYS
+266 GGVFRSVSYTDATA
-276 KEQAVT
+276 AVT
-282 VPKEGSGTT
+282 VPKERSGTT

-309 PQTIN
+309 PQTID
-314 QLHSTDLVTEDTDG
+314 QLHSTDDVEEDTTNG
-328 NPVYPVS
+328 NLKYPDS
-335 YKMYVSYTV
+335 YKMYVKYTV
-344 DGVPFTKRINFDN
+344 DDVLFEKRINFDN

-386 WEYVSEE
+386 WDYVSEDINFE
-393 IDFKNQTV
+393 NQTV

-414 VSDVDVNNKKVAIK
+414 VSEVDATNFKVAIRD
-428 GNKPAVGTFTLDTPK
+428 NKPAVGTFTLDTPK

-458 TIIDGEGP
+458 KIIDGEGP

-474 VQPIVDSPLRDY
+474 VQPAIDSPLRDY

-506 VLQPNVYS
+506 VLQPAVYS